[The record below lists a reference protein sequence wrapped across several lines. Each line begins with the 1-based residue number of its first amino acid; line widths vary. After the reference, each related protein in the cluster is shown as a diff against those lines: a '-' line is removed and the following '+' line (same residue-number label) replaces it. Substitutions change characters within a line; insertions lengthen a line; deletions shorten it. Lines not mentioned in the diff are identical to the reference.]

1 MSQLTYYH
9 PIIIQ
14 MKLFNTILFFLWSFF
29 LFGQSTSDLESQLE
43 ATKGLKEK
51 MELKYELAQAYKST
65 NATKASKYVQEAFKI
80 AAKLKDEQMKAN
92 IAYLDA
98 NIYIK
103 LKEPRKAKNR
113 YEAALRYAKRIHDT
127 DIAANSAEMISK
139 IALQGKDTRKLYEIN
154 KELLGLIRNG
164 ATPSVTQA
172 TNISAKL
179 KNENKQLQKKLDEV
193 RDELMKLKGEKVT
206 DEGSVADREKE
217 LDAEKEK
224 VLDEISSRDERLKA
238 LEAEKIKE
246 QERRKRY
253 ERKLKKLSKADIL
266 QEAMLKEKETELAQ
280 MQLEQEK
287 TSNLNKLFGLISV
300 FVLALAG
307 LFYSRFRSTKKA
319 RKILEDKNKIIE
331 EEQKRSDELLLNIL
345 PENIAQELK
354 TKGKVKAQKFN
365 STSVLFTDFKNFT
378 RMSELLSPEEL
389 VADIDHCF
397 KAFDYI
403 VSQYPSIEK
412 IKTIGDAYMCASGL
426 SQKTSTPID
435 LIKAAIEM
443 QDFLEEY
450 KKDKISKGKPYF
462 EARIGIHSG
471 PVVAGVVGFNKF
483 VYDIWGDTVNIA
495 ARMEAQCE
503 PGKINI
509 SESTYNQIRYKFDCS
524 YRGKIEAKNKGEI
537 DMYYVNRPLSA

>member
-1 MSQLTYYH
+1 
-9 PIIIQ
+9 
-14 MKLFNTILFFLWSFF
+14 MKFLSILFFSVFTIGLIA
-29 LFGQSTSDLESQLE
+29 QSTSDLESQLE
-43 ATKGLKEK
+43 STSGLKDK
-51 MELKYELAQAYKST
+51 MELKYELALAYKNT
-65 NATKASKYVQEAFKI
+65 NATKASKYVKEAFEI

-92 IAYLDA
+92 IAFLDA
-98 NIYIK
+98 TIFIK
-103 LKEPRKAKNR
+103 LKQPSKAKNR
-113 YEAALRYAKRIHDT
+113 YEAALRYAKRVKDN
-127 DIAANSAEMISK
+127 DIASNSAEMISK
-139 IALQGKDTRKLYEIN
+139 IAYQGKDYKKMFEIN

-164 ATPSVTQA
+164 ASVSA
-172 TNISAKL
+172 TTNANSSVKL
-179 KNENKQLQKKLDEV
+179 SNENKQLQRKLDDA
-193 RDELMKLKGEKVT
+193 RDELMKLKGESNTEKSL
-206 DEGSVADREKE
+206 EDREKAF
-217 LDAEKEK
+217 DAEREK
-224 VLDEISSRDERLKA
+224 TLGEISSRDERLKV
-238 LEAEKIKE
+238 LEQEKIKDE
-246 QERRKRY
+246 ASKRRLQ
-253 ERKLKKLSKADIL
+253 RKYKKLSKDEMV

-280 MQLEQEK
+280 MQLDNER

-319 RKILEDKNKIIE
+319 RRVLEDKNKIIA

-345 PENIAQELK
+345 PENIAEELK

-378 RMSELLSPEEL
+378 KMSELLTPEEL

-403 VSQYPSIEK
+403 VSQYPNIEK

-426 SQKTSTPID
+426 SQKTTTPND
-435 LIKAAIEM
+435 LVQAAIEM

-450 KKDKISKGKPYF
+450 KKDKINKGKPYF

-495 ARMEAQCE
+495 ARMESQCE
-503 PGKINI
+503 PGKVNI
-509 SESTYNQIRYKFDCS
+509 SESTYNQVRYKFDCT
-524 YRGKIEAKNKGEI
+524 YRGKIDAKNKGQI
-537 DMYYVNRPLSA
+537 DMYYVNQSLSA

>member
-1 MSQLTYYH
+1 
-9 PIIIQ
+9 
-14 MKLFNTILFFLWSFF
+14 MKLSSILLFCFISIN

-51 MELKYELAQAYKST
+51 MELKYDLAQAYKST
-65 NATKASKYVQEAFKI
+65 NATKASKYAKEAFEI
-80 AAKLKDEQMKAN
+80 AAKLKDERMKAN

-98 NIYIK
+98 NIFIK
-103 LKEPRKAKNR
+103 LKQPGKAKNR
-113 YEAALRYAKRIHDT
+113 YEAALRYAKRIKDN
-127 DIAANSAEMISK
+127 DLAANSAEMISK
-139 IALQGKDTRKLYEIN
+139 IALQGKDARKIYEIN
-154 KELLGLIRNG
+154 KELLSLIRSSG
-164 ATPSVTQA
+164 SPSETKNSNTA
-172 TNISAKL
+172 IKL
-179 KNENKQLQKKLDEV
+179 KNENKQLRRKLDEV
-193 RDELMKLKGEKVT
+193 RDELMSLKGNKKD
-206 DEGSVADREKE
+206 DEGSLADREE
-217 LDAEKEK
+217 ALEADRAK
-224 VLDEISSRDERLKA
+224 VLDEISSRDERLKI
-238 LEAEKIKE
+238 LEQEKIKE
-246 QERRKRY
+246 EERRKRY
-253 ERKLKKLSKADIL
+253 ERKYRKLSKEDIL

-280 MQLEQEK
+280 LQLQQEK
-287 TSNLNKLFGLISV
+287 TSNLNKLFGLISL

-345 PENIAQELK
+345 PANIAEELK

-378 RMSELLSPEEL
+378 RMSELLTPEEL

-426 SQKTSTPID
+426 SKKASTPME
-435 LIKAAIEM
+435 LVKAAIEM
-443 QDFLEEY
+443 QEFLEEY

-471 PVVAGVVGFNKF
+471 SVVAGVVGFNKF

-503 PGKINI
+503 PGKINV
-509 SESTYNQIRYKFDCS
+509 SESTYNQIRYKFDCT
-524 YRGKIEAKNKGEI
+524 YRGKIEAKNKGQI
-537 DMYYVNRPLSA
+537 DMYYVNRSLSA